1 MYFGLILIVLP
12 PSKKT
17 VNLTIEDILN
27 FKDLN
32 EFRSEQVTNFLAILF
47 ETGRESQDLKPIKV
61 GLNFSELQSI
71 EKFSDNDKM
80 IFHYNVANG
89 WSYLQQLTQ
98 NLNSDEFWDFNLK
111 ELEQQVINLRL
122 ANSYSKNSEDNFK
135 KCQILTNLGNL
146 FSHIGRFSEAQLY
159 WQKILK
165 IDSSFPMAHGNIG
178 FGFFHYAKILYDD
191 GHQVLFFKFAH
202 RYLKKSVSS
211 DIYEDSKL
219 AFKNVI
225 DLLESIIKKD
235 DLENI
240 QDLKGFSLG
249 TTEQESDYR
258 KWCLKNQLFIN
269 PLNDITTE
277 NIAGHD
283 CLFLPTMTL
292 KFDKPPIY
300 QTIFNQIKQEF
311 VSARHL
317 LYSGLN
323 ESELH
328 YSDKDNLQLDT
339 FDYAVYS
346 YSSEKIKIAFRI
358 CYSIFDKIGYLLND
372 YLNLG
377 LKPEEVTFRT
387 IWNVYDKNTKSY
399 KVNPKVIQTQNWAF
413 RGLYWLSKDLFERNK
428 EFSSTIEPEAQEL
441 AQIRNFIEHK
451 SFKIID
457 FGQSAILDNGLT
469 YAIERTKFEEKT
481 INLMKLARASMIY
494 LSLGLNLEEKKKEI
508 TNPFLPINFIE
519 LRDEYKT

>member
-1 MYFGLILIVLP
+1 
-12 PSKKT
+12 
-17 VNLTIEDILN
+17 VNLTFEDILN

-32 EFRSEQVTNFLAILF
+32 EFSSEQVTNFLAILF
-47 ETGRESQDLKPIKV
+47 ETGRESQDIKPIKV
-61 GLNFSELQSI
+61 GLNFSELQNL
-71 EKFSDNDKM
+71 EKFSDDDKM
-80 IFHYNVANG
+80 TFHYNVANG

-98 NLNSDEFWDFNLK
+98 DLNSDEFWDFNLK
-111 ELEQQVINLRL
+111 ELEQQIINLRL
-122 ANSYSKNSEDNFK
+122 AYAYSKNSTDNFK
-135 KCQILTNLGNL
+135 KSQILTNLGSL

-159 WQKILK
+159 WQKVLK

-178 FGFFHYAKILYDD
+178 FGLFHYAKILYDN

-202 RYLKKSVSS
+202 KYLKKSINS
-211 DIYEDSKL
+211 DIYEDAKL
-219 AFKNVI
+219 AFKSII
-225 DLLESIIKKD
+225 DLLESIITKE
-235 DLENI
+235 DLEDI

-249 TTEQESDYR
+249 TTEQESEYR
-258 KWCLKNQLFIN
+258 KWCLKKRLFIN

-283 CLFLPTMTL
+283 CLLLPTMTL
-292 KFDKPPIY
+292 KFNKPPIY

-339 FDYAVYS
+339 LDYAVYS
-346 YSSEKIKIAFRI
+346 YSSEKTKIAFRI

-377 LKPEEVTFRT
+377 FKPENVKFRT
-387 IWNVYDKNTKSY
+387 IWSVYDKKTKSY
-399 KVNPKVIQTQNWAF
+399 KLNPKVIQTQNWAL
-413 RGLYWLSKDLFERNK
+413 RGIYWLSKDLFTRDK

-457 FGQSAILDNGLT
+457 FGETAILDDGLT
-469 YAIERTKFEEKT
+469 YVIGRSEFEEKT
-481 INLMKLARASMIY
+481 INLMKLTRASMIY
-494 LSLGLNLEEKKKEI
+494 LSLAINLEEKKKEI
-508 TNPFLPINFIE
+508 TNPVLPIDFIE